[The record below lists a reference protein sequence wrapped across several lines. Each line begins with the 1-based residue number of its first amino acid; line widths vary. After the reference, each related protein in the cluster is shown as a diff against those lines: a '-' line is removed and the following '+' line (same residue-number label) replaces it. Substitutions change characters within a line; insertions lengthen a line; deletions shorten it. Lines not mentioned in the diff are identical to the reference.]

1 LKLKP
6 DEASSDGAAAKIV
19 MRDAAAGVDAHI
31 AIATACIRYLR
42 LCFTNRQIQA
52 TYPET
57 EAWASQH
64 FEDYVNYLDRWSF
77 IKYAL
82 KNLKEHM
89 DACGQD
95 RASQLS
101 SKISSQLTDN
111 LYPRFWGDWVA
122 SRLGESDLVSVRS
135 RNDFLRGAARV
146 LRLGGGFH
154 NDEHQ
159 TCPKDL
165 KYELLNTAARIGSL
179 RVAMAL
185 LTTCTIDNQDQGK
198 TLMIIFAANG
208 YDATVQLLINLGED
222 KEAADNSGQRALHH
236 AAKNGHEA
244 VVRLLLQKG
253 AQKIVKD
260 NKGRTAL
267 RLAVLKWQVPR
278 FPPTVI
284 LKYCLT

>member
-6 DEASSDGAAAKIV
+6 DEANSDGAAAKIV

-42 LCFTNRQIQA
+42 LCFTNRKTQA
-52 TYPET
+52 TYPEN

-82 KNLKEHM
+82 ENLKEHM

-101 SKISSQLTDN
+101 SRQLTDN
-111 LYPRFWGDWVA
+111 TYPRFWGDWMA

-146 LRLGGGFH
+146 MRLGGGLP
-154 NDEHQ
+154 NDKHQ
-159 TCPKDL
+159 TCPEDL
-165 KYELLNTAARIGSL
+165 KYELLNTAARIGL
-179 RVAMAL
+179 PRVASAL

-198 TLMIIFAANG
+198 TLMIISAAKG
-208 YDATVQLLINLGED
+208 YDATVQLLIDLGED

-236 AAKNGHEA
+236 AAKNGREA

-253 AQKIVKD
+253 AEKSVKD

-278 FPPTVI
+278 FPRTMSF
-284 LKYCLT
+284 

>member
-1 LKLKP
+1 MKP
-6 DEASSDGAAAKIV
+6 KPHEANSDGAAADIV
-19 MRDAAAGVDAHI
+19 MRGAAAGADAHI

-42 LCFTNRQIQA
+42 LCFTNRKIQA
-52 TYPET
+52 TYPEN
-57 EAWASQH
+57 EAWVSQH

-82 KNLKEHM
+82 ENLKEHM

-101 SKISSQLTDN
+101 SRQLTDN
-111 LYPRFWGDWVA
+111 TYPRFWGDWMA

-146 LRLGGGFH
+146 MRLGGGLA
-154 NDEHQ
+154 NDKHQ
-159 TCPKDL
+159 TCPEDL
-165 KYELLNTAARIGSL
+165 KYELLNTAARIGPP
-179 RVAMAL
+179 RVASAL

-198 TLMIIFAANG
+198 TLMIISAAKG
-208 YDATVQLLINLGED
+208 YDATVQLLIDLGEN
-222 KEAADNSGQRALHH
+222 KEATDNSGQRALHH

-253 AQKIVKD
+253 AEKSVKD

-278 FPPTVI
+278 FPPTMSF
-284 LKYCLT
+284 